1 MVTPLAFQPL
11 SFSRQTPTGEAPP
24 PPPRQRSGYQSSNPY
39 ESANYPFTGAYVQA
53 PNPYDGL
60 GWRTFGVGLLRPFA
74 QLINGGIRAVNY
86 ATSSVNHAFLTLLGV
101 GATAIIGRAFSEK
114 QAVKPA
120 LALAALGAAG
130 FYGFKSVVKVAD
142 GRNTLV
148 ADGDFPYVGGTALSY
163 GVIAAALLAG
173 ARGGN
178 IFHPR
183 TLTGAITKVGD
194 GIAHIIPTTGR
205 VFKGIGDLFR
215 GRP

>member
-11 SFSRQTPTGEAPP
+11 SFSKPTQTGETPP
-24 PPPRQRSGYQSSNPY
+24 APPRQRSGYNPY
-39 ESANYPFTGAYVQA
+39 ESANYPFTGTYVQA

-74 QLINGGIRAVNY
+74 QLINGGIRSVNY
-86 ATSSVNHAFLTLLGV
+86 ATSSVNHAFVTLLGL
-101 GATAIIGRAFSEK
+101 GATAIIWRAFSEK
-114 QAVKPA
+114 QAFKPA

-130 FYGFKSVVKVAD
+130 FYGFKSVVKGTD
-142 GRNTLV
+142 GRNTLL
-148 ADGDFPYVGGTALSY
+148 ADGDFQYVAGTALSY

-173 ARGGN
+173 ARGGGN

-183 TLTGAITKVGD
+183 TITSAITKVGD
-194 GIAHIIPTTGR
+194 GIANIIPTTGR